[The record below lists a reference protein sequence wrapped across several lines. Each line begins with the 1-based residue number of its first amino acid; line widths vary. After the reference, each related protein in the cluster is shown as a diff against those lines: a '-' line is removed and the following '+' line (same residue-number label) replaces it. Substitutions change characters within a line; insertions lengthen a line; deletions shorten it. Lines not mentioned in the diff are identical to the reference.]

1 MIPLLVM
8 GAVSIGSQL
17 LSGMSQKKT
26 AKAQEQAANAM
37 ARERN
42 LAILKET
49 ARNIG
54 EVNRQRTVLNMQ
66 TNQALFHTGQS
77 ADTARSDLSVLQGV
91 TNSIGSTS
99 QVLLSDVERQESEA
113 KAVTIQNLETEQ
125 FNLNSSLE
133 SMINS
138 SISQYSSMQTGAAAA
153 VQRNMMAGI
162 GSSIMQ
168 MGASAYT
175 QGLIGGK
182 SPAQANTISPVG
194 TQGLQLAMASKR

>member
-8 GAVSIGSQL
+8 GAISIGSQL

-66 TNQALFHTGQS
+66 TNQALFHIGAASS
-77 ADTARSDLSVLQGV
+77 ANKSDLSVLDGV
-91 TNSIGSTS
+91 TDSIGSTS
-99 QVLLSDVERQESEA
+99 RVLLSDIERQEAEA
-113 KAVTIQNLETEQ
+113 KATTLYNLETEQ
-125 FNLNSSLE
+125 LNLNSSLE

-138 SISQYSSMQTGAAAA
+138 SISQYSGMQTGAAAA

-162 GSSIMQ
+162 GSSIIQ

-182 SPAQANTISPVG
+182 SPTQANTISSVG

>member
-1 MIPLLVM
+1 MSLLVA
-8 GAVSIGSQL
+8 GAISIGSQL

-66 TNQALFHTGQS
+66 TNQALFHIGAASS
-77 ADTARSDLSVLQGV
+77 ANKSDLSVLDGV
-91 TNSIGSTS
+91 TDSIGSTS
-99 QVLLSDVERQESEA
+99 RVLLSDVERQEAEA
-113 KAVTIQNLETEQ
+113 KATTLYNLETEQ
-125 FNLNSSLE
+125 LNLNSSLE

-138 SISQYSSMQTGAAAA
+138 SISQYSSMQIGAAAA

-182 SPAQANTISPVG
+182 SSAQANTISPVG

>member
-8 GAVSIGSQL
+8 GAISIGSQL

-66 TNQALFHTGQS
+66 TNQALFHIGGAS
-77 ADTARSDLSVLQGV
+77 GASKSDLSVLDGV
-91 TNSIGSTS
+91 TDSIGSTS
-99 QVLLSDVERQESEA
+99 RVLLSDIERQEAEA
-113 KAVTIQNLETEQ
+113 KATTLYNLETEQ
-125 FNLNSSLE
+125 LNLNSSLE

-138 SISQYSSMQTGAAAA
+138 SISQYSGMQTGAAAA

-182 SPAQANTISPVG
+182 SSVQANTISPVG

>member
-8 GAVSIGSQL
+8 GAISIGSQL

-26 AKAQEQAANAM
+26 AQAQEQAANAM

-66 TNQALFHTGQS
+66 TNQALFHIGAASS
-77 ADTARSDLSVLQGV
+77 ANKSDLSVLDG
-91 TNSIGSTS
+91 TTDSIGSTS
-99 QVLLSDVERQESEA
+99 RVLLSDIERQEAEA
-113 KAVTIQNLETEQ
+113 KATTLYNLETEQ
-125 FNLNSSLE
+125 LNLNSSLE

-138 SISQYSSMQTGAAAA
+138 SISQYSGMQTGAAAV

-182 SPAQANTISPVG
+182 SPTQANTIPPVG

>member
-8 GAVSIGSQL
+8 GAISIGSQL

-66 TNQALFHTGQS
+66 TNQALFHIGGAS
-77 ADTARSDLSVLQGV
+77 GASKSDLSVLDGV
-91 TNSIGSTS
+91 TDSIGSTS
-99 QVLLSDVERQESEA
+99 RVLLSDIERQEAEA
-113 KAVTIQNLETEQ
+113 KATTWYNLETEQ
-125 FNLNSSLE
+125 LNLNSSLE

-182 SPAQANTISPVG
+182 SSVQANTISPVG

>member
-8 GAVSIGSQL
+8 GAISIGSQL

-66 TNQALFHTGQS
+66 TNQALFHIGAASS
-77 ADTARSDLSVLQGV
+77 ASKSDLSVLDGV
-91 TNSIGSTS
+91 TDSIGSTS
-99 QVLLSDVERQESEA
+99 RVLLSDIERQEAEA
-113 KAVTIQNLETEQ
+113 KATTLYNLETEQ
-125 FNLNSSLE
+125 LNLNSSLE

-138 SISQYSSMQTGAAAA
+138 SISQYSGMQTGAAAV

-182 SPAQANTISPVG
+182 SPAQVNTISTVG